1 MDPPKYLPL
10 PINADE
16 GFPQSFRLNFLNNT
30 YQVLLYVNVPEPL
43 LDVPDDA
50 FFELPVAG
58 DAPAPGIPPAPGIF
72 MVMRVAREQTGS
84 PVVIFQSKLVLNLE
98 YQAAELAL
106 RFTAM
111 RVAKL
116 NLNGA
121 GSFGSVVSGGIRA
134 RWASSSGTN

>member
-1 MDPPKYLPL
+1 MDPPTYLPL

-30 YQVLLYVNVPEPL
+30 YQILLYVNVPEPL
-43 LDVPDDA
+43 LAGPDDA
-50 FFELPVAG
+50 FFDLPVPG
-58 DAPAPGIPPAPGIF
+58 NAPAAGIPPAPGIF
-72 MVMRVAREQTGS
+72 MVMRVAREQAGS
-84 PVVIFQSKLVLNLE
+84 AVIIVQSKLVPNLE

-106 RFTAM
+106 RFTTM
-111 RVAKL
+111 RVAKR

-134 RWASSSGTN
+134 RWALSSGTK